1 MMQRRVLF
9 IHQQRHIGG
18 GQTYVSELLKKLRH
32 QGYST
37 ELLESSTFL
46 DTAKFLLST
55 KAKIIVWS
63 VYAEYPILVFILSF
77 LLGKDN
83 YLIIY
88 GIWRLESRQTFWN
101 DDSPRLRFRQ
111 FRYELKIWLKQS
123 LFCLL
128 ASGIVHLSRY
138 GKRLFYSDPLLGL
151 FSKKDVIIYGGVD
164 KKLFKPISNEKRE
177 RLRKELGITRS
188 DVILLMV
195 GRVEKRKNFIDGLRI
210 LYGLKKRH
218 PNKNILL
225 YLVVS
230 YGKFNDFIYLN
241 RVFAY
246 LNKLK
251 LGNYVRIVSG
261 VSNKDISYYYQ
272 MADVYLM
279 LSKQLETFGLVTLEA
294 LSSGCPVFGY
304 KACATPEIISY
315 QRNSYLFNRGDIIS
329 LANAIS
335 RYLNL
340 SAAKKQNIKK
350 KLVKSVSR
358 FTWFN
363 SAQNLLKLTK
373 EVVNG

>member
-1 MMQRRVLF
+1 MNRQKRVLF
-9 IHQQRHIGG
+9 IHQQKHVGG
-18 GQTYVSELLKKLRH
+18 GQTYVNELSQELSR
-32 QGYST
+32 QGYT
-37 ELLESSTFL
+37 AELVETIIFL
-46 DTAKFLLST
+46 GTIKFLLST
-55 KAKIIVWS
+55 KAKIIIWS
-63 VYAEYPILVFILSF
+63 VYAEYPVLLFILSF

-88 GIWRLESRQTFWN
+88 GIWRLESSHVFWH
-101 DDSPRLRFRQ
+101 SESLRLRFRH
-111 FRYELKIWLKQS
+111 FRYKVKIWLKQFLS
-123 LFCLL
+123 CLF

-138 GKRLFYSDPLLGL
+138 GKSLFYSDPLLGL

-304 KACATPEIISY
+304 KACATPEIVSY
-315 QRNSYLFNRGDIIS
+315 QRNSYLFNRGDIRS
-329 LANAIS
+329 LADAIS
-335 RYLNL
+335 RYLSL
-340 SAAKKQNIKK
+340 SEAKKQNIRK

-373 EVVNG
+373 GRS